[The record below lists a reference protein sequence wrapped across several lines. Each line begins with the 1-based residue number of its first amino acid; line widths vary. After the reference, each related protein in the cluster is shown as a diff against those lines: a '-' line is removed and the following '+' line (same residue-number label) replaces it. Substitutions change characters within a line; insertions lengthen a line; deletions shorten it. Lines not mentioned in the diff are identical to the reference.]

1 MPHLPR
7 HYYTIPTQRRQAD
20 HNQKYPL
27 LKKLG
32 FFKNNSEKPSISKSD
47 SKNEETISNSDSEDE
62 ENSDLEDEENSESE
76 ESKIKNM
83 SKIQYKTKEKL
94 LEEYSKNYKKIG
106 FKEGSH
112 NEVYIFQD

>member
-47 SKNEETISNSDSEDE
+47 SNDKENNSKSDSKNEETISNSDSEDE

-76 ESKIKNM
+76 ESKIKNI
-83 SKIQYKTKEKL
+83 SKIQYKTKEEL
-94 LEEYSKNYKKIG
+94 LKEYSKN
-106 FKEGSH
+106 
-112 NEVYIFQD
+112 